1 MKANLLRNISYALVL
16 LLTFSSCSK
25 DYERIKDPIEEE
37 TPVTIYIS
45 GYSNEIAN
53 MGEVVWKNG
62 KPIQVYKTGVLPSGY
77 VRYGGIIYDFDIEN
91 DNVYAVWKLSHK
103 KLSAYF
109 PSAHIYLWKN
119 NENTLLLQN
128 DYNIYPKAVDKHGD
142 DLYFAGDYTTPQS
155 YPSIWKN
162 GNREQLP
169 GGIGSVS
176 DLLVTNTD
184 VLAVGYVVTGS
195 QYAAAFWKNGV
206 LTKLNEG
213 FSYTANSIAQ
223 AGYDTYIAGSGK
235 AGVNDPL
242 LALIWKN
249 GIQQTLLLPAGQI
262 GASSNSVAIGGNK
275 VYVVGYSYTADNDS
289 EKAVLWIDGSP
300 LILSSTKSIAYSV
313 VVKGNTIYACGYE
326 KSSTKQRAVMWK
338 IKDGNIE
345 TTKLSNGTEDA
356 VATCIKVK

>member
-1 MKANLLRNISYALVL
+1 MKANLLRNINYALVF
-16 LLTFSSCSK
+16 LLTFLSCSK
-25 DYERIKDPIEEE
+25 DDDRIEDPIEEE

-45 GYSNEIAN
+45 GYSYEIAN

-62 KPIQVYKTGVLPSGY
+62 TPHQMYNTDVLSSGY
-77 VRYGGIIYDFDIEN
+77 VRYGGVVYDIDIEN
-91 DNVYAVWKLSHK
+91 EDVYAVWKLSHK
-103 KLSAYF
+103 KLSAYY
-109 PSAHIYLWKN
+109 PSAYIYLWKN
-119 NENTLLLQN
+119 NKNTLLLQN

-142 DLYFAGDYTTPQS
+142 DLYFAGYYTTPHS

-162 GNREQLP
+162 GNKEQLP

-176 DLLVTNTD
+176 DLLVTNTE
-184 VLAVGYVVTGS
+184 VLAVGYVGTGS

-223 AGYDTYIAGSGK
+223 AGNDTYIAGSGK

-249 GIQQTLLLPAGQI
+249 GTQQTLLLPAGQI
-262 GASSNSVAIGGNK
+262 GASSNSVALAGNK

-300 LILSSTKSIAYSV
+300 LILSSTKSTAYSV
-313 VVKGNTIYACGYE
+313 VVKGNTVYACGYV
-326 KSSTKQRAVMWK
+326 KPGTKHIAVMWK
-338 IKDGNIE
+338 IKDGNVE
-345 TTKLSNGTEDA
+345 TVKLSQGTEDA
-356 VATCIKVK
+356 QAYSIKIK